1 MGVRLALGAAPA
13 AVRGMV
19 IREGLTLCAL
29 GVTIGVSGAL
39 AIGQVAEHL
48 LFGVATWDV
57 PTYAT
62 VLVVIVTTVM
72 LACWLPA
79 MRASRVSPTVALR
92 AE

>member
-1 MGVRLALGAAPA
+1 
-13 AVRGMV
+13 MV

-62 VLVVIVTTVM
+62 VLVVIVATVM